1 MGKTLREL
9 GVVPSMG
16 SRGCAY
22 DTQLMMSPVVL
33 RYAA

>member
-9 GVVPSMG
+9 DVVASMG

-22 DTQLMMSPVVL
+22 DAQSMICSVTLPD
-33 RYAA
+33 AA